1 MGGRWGGGQWLWEGV
16 LVRLTSSRAAP
27 AHNLPQ
33 WTLRRSPVVTR
44 FILQK
49 PGRPAWAT
57 QVSRCRCGTGPAQAC
72 LQVLTVVDYPRARR
86 RQDRLASDSPQV
98 VVLRQR

>member
-1 MGGRWGGGQWLWEGV
+1 MPLDLVIAEHSTASELGLWVGRWGGGQWLWEGV

-27 AHNLPQ
+27 AHSLPH

-57 QVSRCRCGTGPAQAC
+57 QVWRCRSDTGPAQAR
-72 LQVLTVVDYPRARR
+72 LQVLTVVD
-86 RQDRLASDSPQV
+86 
-98 VVLRQR
+98 